1 MKDLELRKAYT
12 GRVSQK
18 RGGRGF
24 TLMELMI
31 VVLLMSILITF
42 ASVNW
47 GVLSK
52 KGAETFLEKFSIEV
66 GLLREEAISTYQQR
80 AIQFDLTN
88 NVISV
93 GVMDLA
99 EGFKSRRKMDI
110 PEGYVL
116 KDVVINGEK
125 TSRGTREMKFY
136 PSALVDKAII
146 HFDATTEFYSILV
159 QPLTARVEAKNVYV
173 EEISLREWYNPS

>member
-1 MKDLELRKAYT
+1 VTAVKE
-12 GRVSQK
+12 QK
-18 RGGRGF
+18 KRTIEALLKSAGRGF
-24 TLMELMI
+24 TLMELI
-31 VVLLMSILITF
+31 LVVLLMSILITF

-52 KGAETFLEKFSIEV
+52 KEAETFVEKFSIEV
-66 GLLREEAISTYQQR
+66 ALLREDAIATYQQR

-88 NVISV
+88 NIISV

-99 EGFKSRRKMDI
+99 QGFKALRSLDI
-110 PEGYVL
+110 PEGYML

-125 TSRGTREMKFY
+125 ISRGKREMKFY
-136 PSALVDKAII
+136 PTALVDKAII
-146 HFDATTEFYSILV
+146 HFDARTEFFSVMV
-159 QPLTARVEAKNVYV
+159 QPLTAKVEARNVYV